1 MIELKKHDIKMLLD
15 LVSEET
21 DRVGEAKKKH
31 GFYDS
36 GYFHHLIDM
45 RNKLMARSLDE
56 EPTLSISDE
65 KRQEL

>member
-36 GYFHHLIDM
+36 GYFHHLIDI
-45 RNKLMARSLDE
+45 RNKLLARSLD
-56 EPTLSISDE
+56 
-65 KRQEL
+65 